1 VAVGSPLARTAP
13 QTNTRAGLLRPAR
26 SPMSPALTPW
36 LFLLPA
42 VAIYAFVV
50 IYPTIYTGWLSLHVW
65 DGISPRIRYVGLQNF
80 VDLFTIDRVFWI
92 AVKNTSLWAV
102 GGVAIPMSLGLAL
115 ALALNRPFRGFKA
128 FRALFYLP
136 AILSLSLTGLVWSW
150 IYHPTL
156 GLLNQALT
164 SVGLDSW
171 THAWLAEPRIALYPM
186 MIAAAWHN
194 AGLPMVLYLAG
205 LQTVPQDAV
214 EAARL
219 DGASRFQVF
228 RYMTLPLLRETHL
241 VVFAIMMINSLK
253 VYDIIYVMTYG
264 GPANQ
269 TQVLSTWM
277 YFQTFNFNKV
287 GMGTAIAV
295 LLLAFTVIFAAPY
308 VRYMSRKP

>member
-1 VAVGSPLARTAP
+1 
-13 QTNTRAGLLRPAR
+13 
-26 SPMSPALTPW
+26 MSPVIVPW
-36 LFLLPA
+36 LFLAPA
-42 VAIYAFVV
+42 ITVYSFVI
-50 IYPTIYTGWLSLHVW
+50 IYPTIYTIWLSLHAW
-65 DGISPRIRYVGLQNF
+65 DGISPRMRYVGWQNF
-80 VDLFTIDRVFWI
+80 VDLFTYDRVFWI
-92 AVKNTSLWAV
+92 AFKNTAIWAA
-102 GGVAIPMSLGLAL
+102 GGVAIPMTLGLLL
-115 ALALNRPFRGFKA
+115 ALFLNRSFRGSKA
-128 FRALFYLP
+128 FRAVFYLP

-156 GLLNQALT
+156 GLLNQLLT
-164 SVGLDSW
+164 GIGLESW
-171 THAWLAEPRIALYPM
+171 TRAWLAEPGIALYPM

-194 AGLPMVLYLAG
+194 TGLPMVLYLAG
-205 LQTVPQDAV
+205 LQTIPNDAI

-219 DGASRFQVF
+219 DGASRMQVF

-287 GMGTAIAV
+287 GSGTAIAV
-295 LLLAFTVIFAAPY
+295 LLLAFTAIFAAPY